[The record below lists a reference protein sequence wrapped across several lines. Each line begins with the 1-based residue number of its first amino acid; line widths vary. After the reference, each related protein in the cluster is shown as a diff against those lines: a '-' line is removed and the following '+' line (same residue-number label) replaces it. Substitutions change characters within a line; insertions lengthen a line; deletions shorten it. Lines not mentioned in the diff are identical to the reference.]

1 MYIWCYLLR
10 SEICHKIALPL
21 DPDVGHTPGSEMTGY
36 LIFIFILQITLSSK
50 LLDLI
55 PITMH
60 MKMIMAKV
68 IGVLIQIRQKIHSFC
83 MHSFESFDFIS
94 HPLF

>member
-1 MYIWCYLLR
+1 M
-10 SEICHKIALPL
+10 
-21 DPDVGHTPGSEMTGY
+21 VGWLEKVWGGGVSSEMTGY

>member
-1 MYIWCYLLR
+1 MINER
-10 SEICHKIALPL
+10 SHCNVAVVYSRIFIHG
-21 DPDVGHTPGSEMTGY
+21 PDENSSEVTGY